1 MSELNMGN
9 GWDDLDTIEPEGGL
23 TEDDL
28 SHDDFDIEE
37 TPTED
42 APEAEPTTVQTE
54 GAPTSGNNE
63 PTPTTEP
70 AKDTAD
76 QALKFRAKIDHEEMD
91 VSLNPSDLPSLFQ
104 KAQNHDRMQA
114 RHDRD
119 SKRLENL
126 ENVAKELG
134 YESLDA
140 MMENARSSNRN
151 KLVDELIEGGT
162 AREVAEYVIDQKL
175 SAKQASSKTS
185 EPMKKTAG
193 APAAEENEFSA
204 QVAELFT
211 ARPDLRGSLTELPQE
226 VTAAVLTEGKTVL
239 AAYTAWERK
248 QMKAENEKLKNE
260 RNLYAQQADAA
271 AKAPVR
277 GANAAGAAQQEKA
290 DPWLAGFD
298 DVDY

>member
-1 MSELNMGN
+1 MSENIKGN
-9 GWDDLDTIEPEGGL
+9 DWDDLDTIEPEGGL
-23 TEDDL
+23 TEEDL

-37 TPTED
+37 DPTD
-42 APEAEPTTVQTE
+42 GASAVEPTT
-54 GAPTSGNNE
+54 APEEDTPESGSNV
-63 PTPTTEP
+63 PTPTTESV
-70 AKDTAD
+70 KDTAD
-76 QALKFRAKIDHEEMD
+76 QTLKFRAKIDHEEMD

-119 SKRLENL
+119 SKRLSDL

-151 KLVDELIEGGT
+151 KLVKELVDGGT
-162 AREVAEYVIDQKL
+162 AREVAEYVVDQKL
-175 SAKQASSKTS
+175 SAKQTDVKSVKSTEKA
-185 EPMKKTAG
+185 AD
-193 APAAEENEFSA
+193 APATEENEFSA
-204 QVAELFT
+204 QVAELFH
-211 ARPDLRGSLTELPQE
+211 ARPELRGVLKELPQE
-226 VTAAVLTEGKTVL
+226 VTADVLAGKKTVL
-239 AAYTAWERK
+239 ASYTAWERK
-248 QMKAENEKLKNE
+248 QLKAENEKLKNE

-277 GANAAGAAQQEKA
+277 GANVAGSAQQEKA